1 MTQRFQPPRELSR
14 CVSALHCLCL
24 TPARAHSCS
33 QTFPPCGS
41 SALKC
46 LHARAPGCTP
56 KKKKK
61 GFNYRRR
68 EPIRSLNLTWL
79 FINQNTRCLRQRR
92 IGGQLRSQPAAG
104 ASQQLLESS
113 QDHEGQQ
120 QRSSRVNAGAAAQLS
135 PRCPHIP
142 STQYIFGRPQT
153 MKLPDPK
160 AHLWVRSLPQ
170 GRGFAQAG
178 PYRSRSSCLHHR
190 KPQDSQHRKISAG
203 FGYLST
209 CICAGACE
217 RFYLSWVRIQ

>member
-1 MTQRFQPPRELSR
+1 MPMLQAVLQ
-14 CVSALHCLCL
+14 
-24 TPARAHSCS
+24 
-33 QTFPPCGS
+33 
-41 SALKC
+41 
-46 LHARAPGCTP
+46 

-120 QRSSRVNAGAAAQLS
+120 QRSGRVNAGAAAQLS

-217 RFYLSWVRIQ
+217 CFYLSWVRIQ